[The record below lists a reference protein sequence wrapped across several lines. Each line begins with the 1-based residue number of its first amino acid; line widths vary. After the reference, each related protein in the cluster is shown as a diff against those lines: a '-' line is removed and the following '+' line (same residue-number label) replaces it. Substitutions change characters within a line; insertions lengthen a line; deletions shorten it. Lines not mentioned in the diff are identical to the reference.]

1 MNWISRRRPS
11 RPNGRPLPPHGRILS
26 VFLVVLVAGGM
37 ACAGEPVANAPEV
50 SLPDVPDGV
59 ASGQLGMVSSAHP
72 IATRAG
78 LEILEAG
85 GNAFDA
91 AIAVAATLNV
101 VEPMMSGVGGY
112 GTILVYDT
120 EEGRGRFLN
129 ASDRI
134 PRAVDSDLFRPPT
147 PGYQENRR
155 GAKAVSTPG
164 NLRAWQAMSEEY
176 GTLSWEELFAP
187 AIRAASDGFEIDE
200 RTAGLIAS
208 AFGEFAPHAQAI
220 YGREGQP
227 LGVGDRLVQEDL
239 AGSLALIAQDGPS
252 AMYGGS
258 LGEAVASAMEQAGGF
273 LALEDLLLSEAD
285 WWEPIHID
293 YRGVQVMTASPPS
306 TAFPSLVRLGLMSRY
321 DAAELGH
328 NTVPYLHS
336 FAEVTKHAFW
346 SRLAYAG
353 DPEFR
358 PPPLDRLLSEEYWN
372 EVVAQISPDEATPF
386 EYPQV
391 VVEGSASASAGGASA
406 ERGTS
411 TDLATISAPGAAYAM
426 SHTTHFVVADQWGNV
441 VSATQTL
448 GNSFGS
454 RIMPEGTGIWLNNS
468 LAYCTFEPK
477 GNPMDAHAGRRKL
490 SGDCP
495 TFILKDGRPWVA
507 IGTPGGHTIGQTV
520 PQMVMNIID
529 FGMNVQDAISA
540 PRVSFVEPD
549 RLAVE
554 REISPEIRDVLAAM
568 GHKVFEA
575 GGLGNAHGLTIEYG
589 PDGRPIQFLGGAD
602 PRGSGMAKG
611 Y

>member
-1 MNWISRRRPS
+1 MKRVPQLRPPCAHGIFRSRLWLVIPVLLTVLL
-11 RPNGRPLPPHGRILS
+11 GGLLS
-26 VFLVVLVAGGM
+26 CASETATNSSVASF
-37 ACAGEPVANAPEV
+37 PEV
-50 SLPDVPDGV
+50 PEGV
-59 ASGQLGMVSSAHP
+59 APGELGMVSSAHP

-78 LEILEAG
+78 LEILAAG

-91 AIAVAATLNV
+91 AIAIAATLNV

-112 GTILVYDT
+112 GTILIFDA
-120 EEGRGRFLN
+120 EEGEGRFLN

-147 PGYQENRR
+147 PGYRENRR

-176 GTLSWEELFAP
+176 GTLSWDALFAP
-187 AIRAASDGFEIDE
+187 AIRAAADGFEIDA
-200 RTAGLIAS
+200 RTAGLIAD
-208 AFGEFAPHAQAI
+208 AFDEFAPHSQAI
-220 YGREGQP
+220 YGRDGRP
-227 LGVGDRLVQEDL
+227 LEAGELLVQEDL
-239 AGSLALIAQDGPS
+239 AGSLAQIAAQGPG
-252 AMYGGS
+252 AMYGGP
-258 LGEAVASAMEQAGGF
+258 LGEAVAAAMEEAGGF

-285 WWEPIHID
+285 WWEPIQID
-293 YRGVQVMTASPPS
+293 YRGLQVMTASPPS
-306 TAFPSLVRLGLMSRY
+306 TAFPSLLRLGLMSQY
-321 DAAELGH
+321 DADELGH
-328 NTVPYLHS
+328 NSVQYLHT
-336 FAEVTKHAFW
+336 FAEVTKLAFA
-346 SRLAYAG
+346 SRLTNAG
-353 DPEFR
+353 DPELR
-358 PPPLDRLLSEEYWN
+358 PPPLDRLLSEPYWQ
-372 EVVAQISPDEATPF
+372 EVVAQIDPEQATPF

-391 VVEGSASASAGGASA
+391 VVEDADSTPDANSTPVPDA
-406 ERGTS
+406 EH
-411 TDLATISAPGAAYAM
+411 AM
-426 SHTTHFVVADQWGNV
+426 QHTTHFVVADQWGNV

-495 TFILKDGRPWVA
+495 TFILRDGKPWVA

-520 PQMVMNIID
+520 PQMVMNLID
-529 FGMNVQDAISA
+529 FEMNVQDAISA
-540 PRVSFVEPD
+540 PRVSFIEPD

-554 REISPEIRDVLAAM
+554 RQISAEMRDALAAM
-568 GHKVFEA
+568 GHMVFES

-589 PDGRPIQFLGGAD
+589 PDGKPTRFLGGSD
-602 PRGSGMAKG
+602 PRGSGLAKG